1 MDFRCVKA
9 GEGDFNGCV
18 IKFILL
24 MTIIIIIH
32 LIITELFFFVVHRR
46 HFSSMMTTR
55 VQKMTHALMY
65 AYFNPSCVKA
75 VGGGLQGLMYKLI
88 ILIITRTTAKW
99 QSTVQFIMLRGAC
112 LQNCSFNVQFS
123 SSFHHHFHLR

>member
-32 LIITELFFFVVHRR
+32 LIITELFFVAVHRR
-46 HFSSMMTTR
+46 HFSSVMTTR

-65 AYFNPSCVKA
+65 AYFSPSCVKA
-75 VGGGLQGLMYKLI
+75 LGGGLQGLMYKLI
-88 ILIITRTTAKW
+88 ILIITRTTAK
-99 QSTVQFIMLRGAC
+99 
-112 LQNCSFNVQFS
+112 
-123 SSFHHHFHLR
+123 

>member
-1 MDFRCVKA
+1 MDPRCVKA
-9 GEGDFNGCV
+9 GEGDFNGYV
-18 IKFILL
+18 IKFILP

-32 LIITELFFFVVHRR
+32 LIITELFFFFFVHRR
-46 HFSSMMTTR
+46 HFSSVMTTR

-88 ILIITRTTAKW
+88 IY
-99 QSTVQFIMLRGAC
+99 
-112 LQNCSFNVQFS
+112 
-123 SSFHHHFHLR
+123 